1 MLVSCGIA
9 EREGKFLI
17 CRRPAGQSYA
27 GFWEF
32 PAAELEDDAT
42 LENTLESAFFDR
54 LTVKLSE
61 VRPAGAFDSSCVEN
75 CRIFAFF
82 ALFDEKKPA
91 LTGYDCAKWVS
102 FKKLRKFRL
111 FPDSVTIIRKI
122 EKFSKVSV

>member
-111 FPDSVTIIRKI
+111 FPDSVTIIKKI

>member
-17 CRRPAGQSYA
+17 CRRPACVPYA
-27 GFWEF
+27 GYWEF
-32 PAAELEDDAT
+32 PSGEVEGNETLEDS
-42 LENTLESAFFDR
+42 LENAFFDR
-54 LTVKLSE
+54 LTVKLRSH
-61 VRPAGAFDSSCVEN
+61 RSLGAFDSQCEKN
-75 CRIFAFF
+75 CRIFPFF
-82 ALFDEKKPA
+82 AIFDEKKPA

>member
-17 CRRPAGQSYA
+17 CRRPAGQPYA
-27 GFWEF
+27 GSWEF

-54 LTVKLSE
+54 LTVKLRSH
-61 VRPAGAFDSSCVEN
+61 RPLGAFDSQCETN
-75 CRIFAFF
+75 CRIFPFF
-82 ALFDEKKPA
+82 AVFDEKKPA

-111 FPDSVTIIRKI
+111 FPDSVTIIKKI

>member
-17 CRRPAGQSYA
+17 CRRPAGQPYA
-27 GFWEF
+27 GSWEF

-54 LTVKLSE
+54 LTVKLNE
-61 VRPAGAFDSSCVEN
+61 VRPAGAFDSSCVKN

-82 ALFDEKKPA
+82 AFFAEKRPA
-91 LTGYDCAKWVS
+91 LTGYDGAKWVS

-111 FPDSVTIIRKI
+111 FPDTVTIVKKMENFCKI
-122 EKFSKVSV
+122 SV